1 MSRVEDDD
9 RVMKILLEAL
19 QKPPA
24 ERETYVRAACGDD
37 DDLRREI
44 SETITWEERMGGF
57 LRSPMVIVNDPSKTF
72 RAGQVVAERFEILRK
87 IGEGGM
93 GIVYEAFDR
102 TRHQRVALKFPKPG
116 FQYLISPE
124 LESALKV
131 RHPNICLVNQ
141 IHSADIDGQEVDFLA
156 MEFVE
161 GETLSRQ
168 LSEHGKLPQKEAL
181 EIARQ
186 LCAGIVAAHGI
197 GIVHRDLK
205 SGNVML
211 SPTTGDGLRVVIMD
225 FGLAGV
231 LGVDS
236 AEGGTPAYMAPE
248 LLNGER
254 ASIASDIYALGVIL
268 YEIVTGRMPVEAEA
282 AAPGKPNHFA
292 APSSL
297 ARGLDPPWDRVI
309 LSCLNASPALRPSDA
324 REVIARLEKKPFPK
338 APLVMAGLLMVIA
351 LAIPQVREWLADII
365 WPPPSVRLAVLRVT
379 GDTYSADKVEGIAQ
393 DVAERIRHMSSGRR
407 TVSVI
412 PLSEIVDKDIQTP
425 EQARDVL
432 HATHALQTTVK
443 NEGDD
448 LVAQSSVI
456 DLATR
461 TNLRGFSGHYSNATI
476 GTLPTALAGSA
487 SVALRLH
494 GSASPDALSVEATP
508 AYDRGLYL
516 LRKDEQSFDDAITA
530 FEEAARLDPRSP
542 LPPAGLVEAN
552 IMKYEQT
559 NQERSL
565 DEARRALR
573 SAESLNPDSPRVR
586 LAAGLLKETTG
597 QYEQAVEDYRRVQEL
612 EPRNEEVF
620 RRMAAVYDKQQMPSE
635 AIAAYR
641 KAIELDP
648 GYYAGYEWLGVF
660 YYYHGNYLQAAEQFQ
675 KAIDQAP
682 GLYGAYTNLGAA
694 LDELG
699 RDAEA
704 EKALLKS
711 LDLHPTARAFNSM
724 GAMRA
729 YQKRDEEA
737 ISYYTK
743 AINLDRSE
751 YAYLINLADSNRR
764 LERAQEAKAKY
775 REAMNMALA
784 ALSNNPRL
792 GYDRGL
798 VAYIAARL
806 GDCPRAKDEIAQ
818 ALRLSPAETKVIRS
832 AVLTYEVCGQR
843 DRAIELLQVAPPELL
858 RELDRQP
865 DMADFRRDPRFRQL
879 VDQNPKGG
887 K

>member
-1 MSRVEDDD
+1 M
-9 RVMKILLEAL
+9 
-19 QKPPA
+19 
-24 ERETYVRAACGDD
+24 
-37 DDLRREI
+37 
-44 SETITWEERMGGF
+44 
-57 LRSPMVIVNDPSKTF
+57 
-72 RAGQVVAERFEILRK
+72 
-87 IGEGGM
+87 
-93 GIVYEAFDR
+93 
-102 TRHQRVALKFPKPG
+102 
-116 FQYLISPE
+116 
-124 LESALKV
+124 
-131 RHPNICLVNQ
+131 
-141 IHSADIDGQEVDFLA
+141 
-156 MEFVE
+156 
-161 GETLSRQ
+161 
-168 LSEHGKLPQKEAL
+168 
-181 EIARQ
+181 
-186 LCAGIVAAHGI
+186 
-197 GIVHRDLK
+197 
-205 SGNVML
+205 
-211 SPTTGDGLRVVIMD
+211 
-225 FGLAGV
+225 
-231 LGVDS
+231 
-236 AEGGTPAYMAPE
+236 
-248 LLNGER
+248 
-254 ASIASDIYALGVIL
+254 
-268 YEIVTGRMPVEAEA
+268 
-282 AAPGKPNHFA
+282 
-292 APSSL
+292 
-297 ARGLDPPWDRVI
+297 
-309 LSCLNASPALRPSDA
+309 
-324 REVIARLEKKPFPK
+324 
-338 APLVMAGLLMVIA
+338 
-351 LAIPQVREWLADII
+351 
-365 WPPPSVRLAVLRVT
+365 
-379 GDTYSADKVEGIAQ
+379 
-393 DVAERIRHMSSGRR
+393 
-407 TVSVI
+407 
-412 PLSEIVDKDIQTP
+412 
-425 EQARDVL
+425 
-432 HATHALQTTVK
+432 
-443 NEGDD
+443 
-448 LVAQSSVI
+448 
-456 DLATR
+456 
-461 TNLRGFSGHYSNATI
+461 
-476 GTLPTALAGSA
+476 
-487 SVALRLH
+487 
-494 GSASPDALSVEATP
+494 
-508 AYDRGLYL
+508 
-516 LRKDEQSFDDAITA
+516 
-530 FEEAARLDPRSP
+530 
-542 LPPAGLVEAN
+542 
-552 IMKYEQT
+552 
-559 NQERSL
+559 
-565 DEARRALR
+565 
-573 SAESLNPDSPRVR
+573 R